1 MDEFFIIKTTAVPA
15 VENNISG
22 IIYCTILSFAR
33 FTEPKKSFFT
43 PKVAQKQCNQVE
55 KSFFGVTL

>member
-1 MDEFFIIKTTAVPA
+1 MDEFFIIKTTAFPA

-33 FTEPKKSFFT
+33 FAELKKSFFGS
-43 PKVAQKQCNQVE
+43 KVEQKHSKQVE